1 MELKALILAFTLF
14 SAVNAQ
20 YGSCDY
26 SGNIASAGGSLNL
39 NFATF
44 TAPCR
49 YQILAPVNT
58 YISAQCTINFKD
70 TSCNSRFLVSRSG
83 NKDLID
89 YISYCSSGSLTVS
102 SIGNEL
108 VIVIVGSATYPAG
121 FSCSFTSVVLDN
133 TNCDC
138 GWVGVPKIVQGV
150 NTNVNEFISHAGL
163 QDFSTK
169 EVFCGGVIR
178 EFGFY
183 SFDLKLSGF
192 FYFRKFRKS
201 SF

>member
-1 MELKALILAFTLF
+1 MELKALILALALI
-14 SAVNAQ
+14 SSVKAQ

-26 SGNIASAGGSLNL
+26 SGTISSVGGSLPL
-39 NFATF
+39 NHATS

-58 YISAQCTINFKD
+58 FITATCTINLKD

-89 YISYCSSGSLTVS
+89 YISYCTSGSLSVS

-108 VIVIVGSATYPAG
+108 VVVIVGSATYPAG
-121 FSCSFTSVVLDN
+121 FSCTFKSVALDN

-138 GWVGVPKIVQGV
+138 GWTGIPKIVKGMIETRQKR
-150 NTNVNEFISHAGL
+150 FIW
-163 QDFSTK
+163 
-169 EVFCGGVIR
+169 VIVTI
-178 EFGFY
+178 
-183 SFDLKLSGF
+183 LN
-192 FYFRKFRKS
+192 
-201 SF
+201 